1 MRNGAQKK
9 KEKRKNRNQEK
20 SRAAEGGSR
29 EGEGGKALP
38 KVSYKGRLH
47 RNRCLFCGCNNR
59 KGRAKSKYKNYY
71 QKLNRNQN
79 AKGYEGLKCLS
90 DQNPGI

>member
-1 MRNGAQKK
+1 MGRKKRKKNERIEIKK
-9 KEKRKNRNQEK
+9 KAGQRKEVHGL
-20 SRAAEGGSR
+20 GG
-29 EGEGGKALP
+29 GEALP

-79 AKGYEGLKCLS
+79 AKGYESLKCLS